1 MAMSPTETVA
11 PSSNTKNTF
20 VRTKPP
26 EASQTSNSSATN
38 HDKPRSAP
46 APQLFES
53 LNDEEKRKYV
63 KDKQVG
69 KGTYADVF
77 VGHFASSPS
86 TKIAIKKIRFNAEF
100 KDGISMDTIREIRA
114 LQELRHPNIIALY
127 SVFSSK
133 NQNLNLV
140 LEYCPRGDLM
150 ELIRDTDNVHYG
162 TADIK
167 AWMGMLC
174 RAVWFCHEN
183 FILHRDIKPNN
194 LLIAADGELKLAD
207 FGLARSFAEP
217 ETRMT
222 YNMITRFYRPP
233 ELFYQARH
241 YSGVVDVWSVGC
253 VMANLVL
260 RFPFIQGD
268 TDIET
273 ANKISETI
281 GTPTEDNWPGVTQLK
296 AYLAPTNIVPV
307 KRKPF
312 YMDLFSSL
320 GSSGVDLMMSMFVL
334 DPRKRATS
342 KQVLQH
348 QWWQQEPRP
357 SRKEDLPKRGGGV
370 EVMGEDLKR
379 RGGELPAEGRA
390 DKVARKIDFGAMK
403 K

>member
-38 HDKPRSAP
+38 HDKPRTAP

-63 KDKQVG
+63 KALSSDANAMKDKQVG

-86 TKIAIKKIRFNAEF
+86 TKIAIKKTRFNAEF

-222 YNMITRFYRPP
+222 
-233 ELFYQARH
+233 
-241 YSGVVDVWSVGC
+241 
-253 VMANLVL
+253 
-260 RFPFIQGD
+260 
-268 TDIET
+268 
-273 ANKISETI
+273 
-281 GTPTEDNWPGVTQLK
+281 
-296 AYLAPTNIVPV
+296 
-307 KRKPF
+307 
-312 YMDLFSSL
+312 
-320 GSSGVDLMMSMFVL
+320 
-334 DPRKRATS
+334 
-342 KQVLQH
+342 
-348 QWWQQEPRP
+348 
-357 SRKEDLPKRGGGV
+357 
-370 EVMGEDLKR
+370 
-379 RGGELPAEGRA
+379 
-390 DKVARKIDFGAMK
+390 
-403 K
+403 